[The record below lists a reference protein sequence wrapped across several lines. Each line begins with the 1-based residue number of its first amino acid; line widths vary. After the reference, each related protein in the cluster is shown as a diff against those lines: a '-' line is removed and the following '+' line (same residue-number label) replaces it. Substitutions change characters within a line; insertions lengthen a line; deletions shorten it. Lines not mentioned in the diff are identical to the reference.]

1 MGEPMQELILS
12 FMTISTTSLEHLLGV
27 QKCARHYRIFTEIP
41 CLPEASKLAYTQT
54 PTFYTM

>member
-1 MGEPMQELILS
+1 MQELILS